1 MMHVEVRN
9 TCPTR
14 PNVNNWFYVCV
25 GESTFN
31 LIRVFK
37 WIGSSLRAN
46 SLQIGISFK
55 PSKTSGHQKQLQQPS
70 WGQRRASR
78 QTNLSWSGCWTGPLR
93 PSSQGCWGWTVSPGR
108 CPPWPGLWLFW
119 RTNET
124 AGVVAEWRLCT
135 DGWFKYVAKHQ
146 RTYLPSNL
154 CFKKSN
160 RAFCI
165 MSVTWRRKKVRI
177 LDQKAHQLEFFFVQ
191 YKDGGKRTSKPFR
204 DGPIRITGRI
214 VGTTS
219 YMATCSPCRHHPA
232 SHEEHV
238 CLITHSCTIG
248 FSSGFWLAA
257 LKTDQEFRS
266 HSQNVLQYAAG
277 LNARTTS
284 LLCCRARSAGA
295 L

>member
-1 MMHVEVRN
+1 M
-9 TCPTR
+9 R
-14 PNVNNWFYVCV
+14 PEE
-25 GESTFN
+25 GIKADQPKLE
-31 LIRVFK
+31 RVLDRSIKAF
-37 WIGSSLRAN
+37 
-46 SLQIGISFK
+46 F
-55 PSKTSGHQKQLQQPS
+55 
-70 WGQRRASR
+70 
-78 QTNLSWSGCWTGPLR
+78 
-93 PSSQGCWGWTVSPGR
+93 
-108 CPPWPGLWLFW
+108 PGLLRMDRFAREMSAVTRVMVILENKWNG
-119 RTNET
+119 RSCCR
-124 AGVVAEWRLCT
+124 VRVYT

-165 MSVTWRRKKVRI
+165 MSVTWRRKKVRV
-177 LDQKAHQLEFFFVQ
+177 LDQKVNQLEFFFVQ